1 MLAFAGA
8 FVFGE
13 VCPSVLLNVG
23 EVCSHT
29 ISLVTEIEALTI
41 NDRDLT
47 DDQSRWH
54 SSVMATIIRQANE
67 LTYIQINKKK

>member
-1 MLAFAGA
+1 MLQECDIKLTA
-8 FVFGE
+8 
-13 VCPSVLLNVG
+13 S
-23 EVCSHT
+23 
-29 ISLVTEIEALTI
+29 EIEALTI

>member
-41 NDRDLT
+41 FYYLLHIF
-47 DDQSRWH
+47 S
-54 SSVMATIIRQANE
+54 
-67 LTYIQINKKK
+67 